1 MSRDSGT
8 ALLEREK
15 TAKKSP
21 PLKPPKVTA
30 GPGRFGARRRGKSR
44 LIIAIILSVTS
55 LGPLLY
61 MVSLSFQ
68 PNGGLLGATVLIPTH
83 PTVQNYVQ
91 AWTENSFSRYFVNS
105 LIVAIATVVI
115 TVVFASLAAFAFARY
130 QFPLKQTIF
139 YFFLASLAVPNLLL
153 LIPQFLLM
161 DRLHLLDSLTGLVLL
176 YVASNLPFTIFLLRG
191 FFEAIP
197 KEYEESFRLD
207 GARTLGVLTRLI
219 VPLALPAIAVV
230 SMFIFSA
237 SWDEFP
243 VALTMIDSSQHY
255 TLPVGLADFIGVH
268 TVAWG
273 PFFAASVIATVPV
286 IVVFLISL
294 RWFRSGVSLGAIR

>member
-1 MSRDSGT
+1 MAIAT
-8 ALLEREK
+8 EPVL
-15 TAKKSP
+15 TKSET
-21 PLKPPKVTA
+21 PLKGS
-30 GPGRFGARRRGKSR
+30 GPGLFGIKRRNRSRFV
-44 LIIAIILSVTS
+44 IAVLLALFS

-91 AWTENSFSRYFVNS
+91 AWTENSFSRYFMNS
-105 LIVAIATVVI
+105 LIVSIATVII
-115 TVVFASLAAFAFARY
+115 TVIFASLAAFAFARY
-130 QFPLKQTIF
+130 KFPMKELIF
-139 YFFLASLAVPNLLL
+139 YVFLASLAVPNLLL

-161 DRLHLLDSLTGLVLL
+161 DRLHLLDSLFGLILL

-197 KEYEESFRLD
+197 KEYEESFRMD
-207 GARTLGVLTRLI
+207 GAGTLRVLVSLI
-219 VPLALPAIAVV
+219 VPLALPALAVV

-237 SWDEFP
+237 AWDEFP
-243 VALTMIDSSQHY
+243 VALTMINTGSHY

>member
-1 MSRDSGT
+1 MSDLGSTTLAPERPKAKAPVAVDGPGLFGSRRHNKARFIT
-8 ALLEREK
+8 AL
-15 TAKKSP
+15 
-21 PLKPPKVTA
+21 
-30 GPGRFGARRRGKSR
+30 
-44 LIIAIILSVTS
+44 ILAVLS

-61 MVSLSFQ
+61 MFSLSFQ
-68 PNGGLLGATVLIPTH
+68 PNGGILGKTVLVPSH
-83 PTVQNYVQ
+83 PTVQNYVD
-91 AWTENSFSRYFVNS
+91 AWTENSFSHYFLNS
-105 LIVAIATVVI
+105 LFVAFATVVI
-115 TVVFASLAAFAFARY
+115 TVVVASLAAFAFARY
-130 QFPLKQTIF
+130 QFPFKQTIF
-139 YFFLASLAVPNLLL
+139 YTFLASLAVPNLLL

-161 DRLHLLDSLTGLVLL
+161 DRLHLLNSLSGLVLL

-197 KEYEESFRLD
+197 REYEESFRLE
-207 GARTLGVLTRLI
+207 GAGTLRVLVSLI
-219 VPLALPAIAVV
+219 MPLALPAIAVV

-243 VALTMIDSSQHY
+243 VALTMINSQSNY
-255 TLPVGLADFIGVH
+255 TLPVGLAEFIGVH

>member
-1 MSRDSGT
+1 MSRVGDS
-8 ALLEREK
+8 AVLERE
-15 TAKKSP
+15 TSSEKSP
-21 PLKPPKVTA
+21 PSKPPKVMA
-30 GPGRFGARRRGKSR
+30 GPGLFGARRRNKSR

-68 PNGGLLGATVLIPTH
+68 PNGGLLGATVLVPTH

-91 AWTENSFSRYFVNS
+91 AWTENSFSRYFMNS
-105 LIVAIATVVI
+105 LIVAIATVVV

-176 YVASNLPFTIFLLRG
+176 YVSSNLPFTIFLLRG

-207 GARTLGVLTRLI
+207 GARTLRVLTRLI

-243 VALTMIDSSQHY
+243 VALTMIQTSSHY

-273 PFFAASVIATVPV
+273 PFFAASVIATIPV
-286 IVVFLISL
+286 IVVFLVSL

>member
-1 MSRDSGT
+1 
-8 ALLEREK
+8 
-15 TAKKSP
+15 
-21 PLKPPKVTA
+21 
-30 GPGRFGARRRGKSR
+30 
-44 LIIAIILSVTS
+44 
-55 LGPLLY
+55 
-61 MVSLSFQ
+61 
-68 PNGGLLGATVLIPTH
+68 VLIPTH

-115 TVVFASLAAFAFARY
+115 TVIFASLAAFAFARY

-207 GARTLGVLTRLI
+207 GARTLRVLTRLI

-243 VALTMIDSSQHY
+243 VALTMIQTSSHY

>member
-1 MSRDSGT
+1 MPKSAGT
-8 ALLEREK
+8 TLVTSESLAGE
-15 TAKKSP
+15 P
-21 PLKPPKVTA
+21 PSAKPPVATSS
-30 GPGRFGARRRGKSR
+30 PGLFGAKRRNKSR
-44 LIIAIILSVTS
+44 LIIAIILAVAS
-55 LGPLLY
+55 LGPLFY
-61 MVSLSFQ
+61 MLSLSFQ

-91 AWTENSFSRYFVNS
+91 AWTENSFSHYFMNS

-130 QFPLKQTIF
+130 QFPFKQTIF

-161 DRLHLLDSLTGLVLL
+161 DRLHLLNSLTGLVLL

-207 GARTLGVLTRLI
+207 GAKTLRVLTGLI

-243 VALTMIDSSQHY
+243 VALTMINSSQNY

-286 IVVFLISL
+286 VVVFLVSL
-294 RWFRSGVSLGAIR
+294 RWFKSGVSLGAIR

>member
-1 MSRDSGT
+1 MSSVADT
-8 ALLEREK
+8 VVLERE
-15 TAKKSP
+15 TSPKKSP
-21 PLKPPKVTA
+21 PSKPPKVTA
-30 GPGRFGARRRGKSR
+30 GPGLFGARRRNKSR
-44 LIIAIILSVTS
+44 MIIAILLSVAS

-105 LIVAIATVVI
+105 LIVAFATVVI

-130 QFPLKQTIF
+130 QFPFKQTIF

-243 VALTMIDSSQHY
+243 VALTMIQSSNHY

-273 PFFAASVIATVPV
+273 PFFAASVIATLPV
-286 IVVFLISL
+286 IAVFLISL

>member
-1 MSRDSGT
+1 MATTPEDTESRPTSALAGT
-8 ALLEREK
+8 
-15 TAKKSP
+15 
-21 PLKPPKVTA
+21 
-30 GPGRFGARRRGKSR
+30 GPGLFGIRKRNRAR
-44 LIIAIILSVTS
+44 LVIAIILAVTS

-105 LIVAIATVVI
+105 LIVSLATVAITVVI
-115 TVVFASLAAFAFARY
+115 AALAAFAFARY
-130 QFPLKQTIF
+130 RFAFKETIF
-139 YFFLASLAVPNLLL
+139 YIFLASMAVPNLLL

-161 DRLHLLDSLTGLVLL
+161 ERLHLLDSLLGLILL
-176 YVASNLPFTIFLLRG
+176 YTASNLPFTIFLLRG

-197 KEYEESFRLD
+197 YEYEESFRLD
-207 GARTLGVLTRLI
+207 GAGTFRVLTSLI
-219 VPLALPAIAVV
+219 VPLSLPALAVV

-237 SWDEFP
+237 AWDEFP
-243 VALTMIDSSQHY
+243 VALTMINTASHY